1 MSTGTISQADA
12 PLFLSS
18 SLSKQPFILGND
30 IESIARLVPGKS
42 IPLPLYSYKIP
53 AGFRSPAED
62 HIELSLDLNE
72 YCIQHPAATFMVRV
86 SGHCMTGVGIYDN
99 DILIVDRSLEAVPGK
114 VVIAVVDGEL
124 TVKQLLQDK
133 EGQMM
138 LCPANPDY
146 SPIALDPNSEVTIW
160 GVVAHVIRSF
170 K

>member
-1 MSTGTISQADA
+1 MSHAISQAA
-12 PLFLSS
+12 MPLPFSSANERFRLS
-18 SLSKQPFILGND
+18 PD
-30 IESIARLVPGKS
+30 IAALARLVPGKS
-42 IPLPLYSYKIP
+42 ISLPLYSYRIP

-86 SGHCMTGVGIYDN
+86 SGHCMTGLGIYDN

-124 TVKQLLQDK
+124 TVKQLLQK
-133 EGQMM
+133 EGQLM

-146 SPIALDPNSEVTIW
+146 SPIVLHPDSEVTIW

>member
-1 MSTGTISQADA
+1 MFMFNHAISEAENS
-12 PLFLSS
+12 LSLSS
-18 SLSKQPFILGND
+18 PTVPFTLGKD
-30 IESIARLVPGKS
+30 IALLARLVPGKP
-42 IPLPLYSYKIP
+42 IPLPFYSYKVP

-86 SGHCMTGVGIYDN
+86 SGHCMTGLGIYDN
-99 DILIVDRSLEAVPGK
+99 DMLIVDHSVEAVPGK

-133 EGQMM
+133 TGKMM

-146 SPIALDPNSEVTIW
+146 APIALSPDSEVTIL
-160 GVVAHVIRSF
+160 GVVAHVIRSL
-170 K
+170 